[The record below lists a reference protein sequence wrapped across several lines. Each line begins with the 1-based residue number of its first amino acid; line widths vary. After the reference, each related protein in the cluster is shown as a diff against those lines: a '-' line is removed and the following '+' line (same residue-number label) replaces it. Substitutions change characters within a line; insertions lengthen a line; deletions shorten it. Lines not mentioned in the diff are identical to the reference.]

1 MHALKQVC
9 RKFNGRKPEVLVVV
23 HEMDPRAGALAAAA
37 GGRPG
42 DGGGRPPSSS
52 GRGPRGDRRLETAT
66 KRTARRKLTASP
78 VPPGLVE
85 NMRKNNPRESPSGDK
100 DMSYG

>member
-37 GGRPG
+37 AGRAPPNSGTSGGPKNR
-42 DGGGRPPSSS
+42 RMQSRRAPS
-52 GRGPRGDRRLETAT
+52 
-66 KRTARRKLTASP
+66 ASRAP
-78 VPPGLVE
+78 AGLVDS
-85 NMRKNNPRESPSGDK
+85 MRKMNPRQRPSGNR